1 MWTGVGGTGSLV
13 RFPSIVCRPAATSL
27 CYSWSFPRH
36 YCFAMSEQIL
46 LQGKILGTEEF
57 LLAGSGEGRPS
68 RSAGEELLAGRSQWI
83 TLLCEVLPR
92 ALLNELGL
100 SRILLGSSGGGQ
112 FLLVLPGEA
121 QDAAEAFL
129 AAAGAQIKD
138 LSGGHV
144 RLVWAMTENLGDWA
158 VVRKRL
164 NEQMKARR
172 SAPLAGIG
180 LSAFVP
186 APAVSSAD
194 ADQYFAKELG
204 AKVREA
210 ACIGWS
216 PEQPGKVTP
225 NQGKFTW
232 TLTSNLSP
240 DGILI
245 ARHAA
250 PSDDGKSA
258 APVQSLARRAQG
270 RSIWG
275 VLRGDVDYFGLRI
288 RRVNSIEEYVPVSV
302 LYKQFF
308 AGELEVLCSLP
319 EFWRKVSI
327 IYAGGDDFA
336 VYGSWDALI
345 ALSREIQR
353 LFHRFTEENLKEYP
367 GAEGKTISMAIALAP
382 ETYYPLAAVYDQAG
396 RNLDLAKSADKD
408 CIYLLGRIL
417 EWRHLADAAE
427 LKDTVTRLIHDFRM
441 SKQFLYQ
448 LRSFYRREAYG
459 DSAGGFERTWRFQ
472 RRFNRILSGTRD
484 REFQK
489 LRTHLIS
496 ELAGRKS
503 AEVKLRPAGLVALE
517 WARLVTEV

>member
-1 MWTGVGGTGSLV
+1 M
-13 RFPSIVCRPAATSL
+13 P
-27 CYSWSFPRH
+27 
-36 YCFAMSEQIL
+36 EQIL

-57 LLAGSGEGRPS
+57 LLAGSAEGRS
-68 RSAGEELLAGRSQWI
+68 ARSAGEDLIAGRSQWI

-92 ALLNELGL
+92 ALLAELGL
-100 SRILLGSSGGGQ
+100 ARILLGSSGGGQ

-121 QDAAEAFL
+121 REAADSFL
-129 AAAGAQIKD
+129 RAAALQTAE
-138 LSGGHV
+138 LSYGIV
-144 RLVWAMTENLGDWA
+144 KIVWAVTDNLGDWA
-158 VVRKRL
+158 VIRKRL
-164 NEQMKARR
+164 NDQIEGQRN
-172 SAPLAGIG
+172 APLAD
-180 LSAFVP
+180 SAAAAFQP
-186 APAVSSAD
+186 FPRTNRPEID
-194 ADQYFAKELG
+194 LYFAKELG

-210 ACIGWS
+210 SRIGWS
-216 PEQPGKVTP
+216 PDNPAKVTP
-225 NQGKFTW
+225 GQGKHTW
-232 TLTSNLSP
+232 SLTSNLSP
-240 DGILI
+240 DGIMV

-250 PSDDGKSA
+250 PSDDAKA
-258 APVQSLARRAQG
+258 TAPVQTLARRSQG

-275 VLRGDVDYFGLRI
+275 VLRGDVDNFGLRL
-288 RRVNSIEEYVPVSV
+288 RRVNSIEEHVPLSV

-319 EFWRKVSI
+319 EFWRKVTI
-327 IYAGGDDFA
+327 IYSGGDDFA

-345 ALSREIQR
+345 ALAREVQR
-353 LFHRFTEENLKEYP
+353 LFHRFTEENLKDYP

-382 ETYYPLAAVYDQAG
+382 EMYYPLAAIYEEAG
-396 RNLDLAKSADKD
+396 RNLDLAKAADKD

-427 LKDTVTRLIHDFRM
+427 LKETVTRLIHDFRM
-441 SKQFLYQ
+441 SRQFLYQ
-448 LRSFYRREAYG
+448 LRSFYRREAYA
-459 DSAGGFERTWRFQ
+459 DAAGETQRTWRFQ

-496 ELAGRKS
+496 ELVGRKS

>member
-1 MWTGVGGTGSLV
+1 M
-13 RFPSIVCRPAATSL
+13 P
-27 CYSWSFPRH
+27 
-36 YCFAMSEQIL
+36 EQIL

-57 LLAGSGEGRPS
+57 LLAGSAEGRS
-68 RSAGEELLAGRSQWI
+68 VRTAGEDLLAGKSQWI

-92 ALLNELGL
+92 ALLAELGL
-100 SRILLGSSGGGQ
+100 ARILLGSSGGGQ
-112 FLLVLPGEA
+112 FLVVLPGNVRE
-121 QDAAEAFL
+121 AAEAFL
-129 AAAGAQIKD
+129 TAASQQISD
-138 LSGGHV
+138 LSSKRV
-144 RLVWAMTENLGDWA
+144 KLIWAVTDNLGDWA
-158 VVRKRL
+158 VIRKRL
-164 NEQMKARR
+164 NEELQGK
-172 SAPLAGIG
+172 SNAPLREIG
-180 LSAFVP
+180 AAAFQPYVALP
-186 APAVSSAD
+186 GSDS
-194 ADQYFAKELG
+194 DQYFARELG

-210 ACIGWS
+210 SRIGWS
-216 PEQPGKVTP
+216 PESPGKVVAGE
-225 NQGKFTW
+225 GKHTW
-232 TLTSNLSP
+232 SVTSNLSP
-240 DGILI
+240 DGIML

-250 PSDDGKSA
+250 PSDDGKQA
-258 APVQSLARRAQG
+258 APVQTLARRAQG

-275 VLRGDVDYFGLRI
+275 VLRGDVDNFGLRL
-288 RRVNSIEEYVPVSV
+288 RRLHSIEEHVPLSV

-308 AGELEVLCSLP
+308 AGELEVICSMP

-327 IYAGGDDFA
+327 IYSGGDDFA

-345 ALSREIQR
+345 ALAREVQR

-382 ETYYPLAAVYDQAG
+382 ETYFPLSTVYEEAG
-396 RNLDLAKSADKD
+396 RNLDLAKAAGKD

-417 EWRHLADAAE
+417 EWRHLNDAAE

-441 SKQFLYQ
+441 SRQFLYQ
-448 LRSFYRREAYG
+448 LRSFYRRDAYG
-459 DSAGGFERTWRFQ
+459 GGTDIQRTWRFQ

-496 ELAGRKS
+496 EMVGRKS

>member
-1 MWTGVGGTGSLV
+1 M
-13 RFPSIVCRPAATSL
+13 P
-27 CYSWSFPRH
+27 
-36 YCFAMSEQIL
+36 EQIL

-57 LLAGSGEGRPS
+57 LLASSAEGRS
-68 RSAGEELLAGRSQWI
+68 ARSAGEDLLAGRSQWI
-83 TLLCEVLPR
+83 TLVCEVLPR
-92 ALLNELGL
+92 ALLAELGL
-100 SRILLGSSGGGQ
+100 ARILLGSSGGGQ
-112 FLLVLPGEA
+112 FLVVLPGEA
-121 QDAAEAFL
+121 REAAENFL
-129 AAAGAQIKD
+129 SAAASQVAE
-138 LSGGHV
+138 LSSDHV
-144 RLVWAMTENLGDWA
+144 KLIWGVTDNLGDWA
-158 VVRKRL
+158 VIRKRL
-164 NEQMKARR
+164 NDELQRKRN
-172 SAPLAGIG
+172 APLADLGG
-180 LSAFVP
+180 PGEHPVAFQP
-186 APAVSSAD
+186 FARPDRAD
-194 ADQYFAKELG
+194 ADLYFAKELG

-210 ACIGWS
+210 ARIGWS
-216 PEQPGKVTP
+216 PENPGKVTP
-225 NQGKFTW
+225 GEGKYTW
-232 TLTSNLSP
+232 TLSANISP
-240 DGILI
+240 DGIML

-250 PSDDGKSA
+250 PSDDGKSV
-258 APVQSLARRAQG
+258 APVQTLARRAQG

-275 VLRGDVDYFGLRI
+275 VLRGDVDNFALRM
-288 RRVNSIEEYVPVSV
+288 RRVHSIEEHVPLSV

-327 IYAGGDDFA
+327 IYSGGDDFA

-345 ALSREIQR
+345 ALAREVQR

-382 ETYYPLAAVYDQAG
+382 EMYYPLAAVYEEAG
-396 RNLDLAKSADKD
+396 RNLDLAKSADRD

-441 SKQFLYQ
+441 SRQFLYQ
-448 LRSFYRREAYG
+448 LRSFYRHEAY
-459 DSAGGFERTWRFQ
+459 AGMAAGQAGQTQRTWRFQ

-496 ELAGRKS
+496 ELVGRKS

>member
-1 MWTGVGGTGSLV
+1 M
-13 RFPSIVCRPAATSL
+13 P
-27 CYSWSFPRH
+27 
-36 YCFAMSEQIL
+36 EQIL

-57 LLAGSGEGRPS
+57 LLAGPAEGRS
-68 RSAGEELLAGRSQWI
+68 VRSAGEDLLAGRSQWI
-83 TLLCEVLPR
+83 TLLCEALPR
-92 ALLNELGL
+92 ALLAELNL
-100 SRILLGSSGGGQ
+100 ARILLGSSGGGQ
-112 FLLVLPGEA
+112 FLVVLPGEA
-121 QDAAEAFL
+121 REAAENFL
-129 AAAGAQIKD
+129 SAAANQIAE
-138 LSGGHV
+138 LSAGRV
-144 RLVWAMTENLGDWA
+144 KLVWGVTDNLGDWA
-158 VVRKRL
+158 VIRRRL
-164 NEQMKARR
+164 NDELQRKCT
-172 SAPLAGIG
+172 APLAAGNGSDIFRPFPRY
-180 LSAFVP
+180 SNP
-186 APAVSSAD
+186 AAD
-194 ADQYFAKELG
+194 SYFAKELG
-204 AKVREA
+204 ARVREA
-210 ACIGWS
+210 TSIGWS
-216 PEQPGKVTP
+216 PDNPGKVAP
-225 NQGKFTW
+225 GEGKYTW
-232 TLTSNLSP
+232 NLTSNLSP
-240 DGILI
+240 EGIML

-258 APVQSLARRAQG
+258 APVQTLARRAQG

-275 VLRGDVDYFGLRI
+275 VLRGDVDNFGLRL
-288 RRVNSIEEYVPVSV
+288 RRVHSIEEHVPLSV

-327 IYAGGDDFA
+327 IYSGGDDFA
-336 VYGSWDALI
+336 VYGSWDTLI
-345 ALSREIQR
+345 ALAREVQR
-353 LFHRFTEENLKEYP
+353 LFHRFTDENLKEYP

-382 ETYYPLAAVYDQAG
+382 ETYYPLASVYEEAG

-448 LRSFYRREAYG
+448 LRSFYRREAYADWASSG
-459 DSAGGFERTWRFQ
+459 QGETQRTWRFQ

-489 LRTHLIS
+489 LRAHLIS
-496 ELAGRKS
+496 ELVGRRS